1 MPQIRAVRI
10 EIINTGTEL
19 LLGNTLNTHGA
30 WFGRELFKL
39 GLRISRQTTVPDGDA
54 IRDSLH
60 EAIGR
65 ADAVIVTGGLGPT
78 SDDLTREITAEVLGL
93 ELIADEAAL
102 RSLEGFFALRGRAM
116 VDANLKQAL
125 CPVGADILPNP
136 NGTAPGIYVP
146 PRLNGQS
153 NCAVFLLPGPPRELY
168 PMYHSEVVPRL
179 AALAGVEAFNEALVL
194 KFTGIGESDFHEGID
209 ARLAAVPGL
218 EYGYCAH
225 IGEVDLRLI
234 GDATALEKGREIALE
249 YFAPNLISDDGG
261 SMERTVVRLLT
272 ERGMKF
278 ATAESCTGGL
288 ISNRITNVPGAS
300 EVFTH
305 GFVTYANEAKTQMLG
320 IAAETIKAHGAVS
333 EIVARLMAEGA
344 LRASNACIAVSVT
357 GIAGPGGGTEEK
369 PVGTA
374 WLAVAIKGGA
384 TEAFKIY
391 HPRNRKDFKLAVS
404 QSALEAVRR
413 RLKVVH

>member
-1 MPQIRAVRI
+1 MSQSPAVRI

-30 WFGRELFKL
+30 WFGRELFQM

-54 IRDSLH
+54 IRESLQ
-60 EAIGR
+60 ETLGR

-93 ELIADEAAL
+93 ELITDEAAL
-102 RSLEGFFALRGRAM
+102 RSLEGFFTSRGREM
-116 VDANLKQAL
+116 VAANLKQAL
-125 CPVGADILPNP
+125 CPVGADILPNA

-146 PRLNGQS
+146 PRLNGRS

-168 PMYHSEVVPRL
+168 PMFHLEVAPRL
-179 AALAGVEAFNEALVL
+179 RALAGVEAVHQALVL
-194 KFTGIGESDFHEGID
+194 KFTGIGESDFHHGVD
-209 ARLAAVPGL
+209 ARLAEVPGL

-234 GDATALEKGREIALE
+234 GDATALGVGRAITLEKFEP
-249 YFAPNLISDDGG
+249 YLISEDGA
-261 SMERTVVRLLT
+261 SMEKTIVRLLKQ
-272 ERGMKF
+272 RDMKM

-288 ISNRITNVPGAS
+288 ISNRITNVPGSS

-305 GFVTYANEAKTQMLG
+305 GYVTYSNAAKTAMLG
-320 IAAETIKAHGAVS
+320 VSAADIETWGAVS
-333 EIVARLMAEGA
+333 EPVARQMAEGA
-344 LRASNACIAVSVT
+344 LRESGACIAVSVT
-357 GIAGPGGGTEEK
+357 GIAGPGGGTDEK

-374 WLAVAIKGGA
+374 WCAVATKGGR
-384 TEAFKIY
+384 TKAFKFF
-391 HPRNRKDFKLAVS
+391 HPRSRKDFKLSVS

-413 RLKVVH
+413 RLKEG